1 MMSGIAAGTVIALD
15 TSTAAMA
22 GAVIENGA
30 VKGET
35 QAVAE
40 RNHSVHVI
48 SHMKSMLD
56 QAGVGREELDGIV
69 VGQGPGSYTGVRIAV
84 TAAKTLG
91 WAWDKPVVGISSLEA
106 LGYGALHQC
115 KAQFGADAGE
125 YWIMPVMDARRG
137 QVYTGGFRWNEQD
150 GGNWTRWADDGILL
164 MKEWVDALLGKLD
177 RRLSEEE
184 GRPVLVVAGDL
195 TQHEEEAERLNVKAA
210 ESGVRTHLLPYT
222 MEGQYLARLGLK
234 ALNEGA
240 GQSAHDIVPNYTQ
253 LTEAEVKLKAK
264 QAGEQS

>member
-1 MMSGIAAGTVIALD
+1 MSGMVAGTVIALD

-22 GAVIENGA
+22 GAVIRDGV
-30 VKGET
+30 VKSEV

-48 SHMKSMLD
+48 SHMKSMLE
-56 QAGVGREELDGIV
+56 QAGVGREQLDGIV

-91 WAWDKPVVGISSLEA
+91 WVWDKPVVAISSLES

-115 KAQFGADAGE
+115 KSQYGTEAGE
-125 YWIMPVMDARRG
+125 YWVIPIMDGRRG
-137 QVYTGGFRWNEQD
+137 QVYRGGFRWSGEA
-150 GGNWTRWADDGILL
+150 GGNWTRWAEDGIVL
-164 MKEWVDALLGKLD
+164 MKEWVDTLLDMLPQ
-177 RRLSEEE
+177 RLSAEVDW
-184 GRPVLVVAGDL
+184 PLLLVTGDVS
-195 TQHEEEAERLNVKAA
+195 QHEAEVERLSVKAA
-210 ESGVRTHLLPYT
+210 ELGVRTRVLPYV
-222 MEGQYLARLGLK
+222 MEGRYLAQLGLK

-240 GQSAHDIVPNYTQ
+240 GEPAHEILPNYTQ